1 VKEKRVY
8 IKEYAEKGLE
18 RYNKLVGE
26 IKDNSLTY
34 LIPNNGSTPK
44 IGYFTFDG
52 NILTNISFALPKFT
66 TKSGYKYFP
75 EITIENFSE
84 DETAISS
91 IEKILLDEGFKKE
104 IKDGN

>member
-8 IKEYAEKGLE
+8 IKEYTEKGFE

-34 LIPNNGSTPK
+34 LIPNNGSTPR

-52 NILTNISFALPKFT
+52 KVLTNISFALTKLT

-75 EITIENFSE
+75 EITIENFNG
-84 DETAISS
+84 DETEISQV
-91 IEKILLDEGFKKE
+91 EKILLDKGFK
-104 IKDGN
+104 IT